1 MCAGVPGGS
10 LEGPWGSLGSLGCL
24 RSGIP
29 SKPKQI
35 KRTYCF
41 FNIFKNIF
49 LLLCRANNPIIVK
62 GWLDFGAFVG
72 YPLSAIVLLHFLMQ
86 FLIRKPMFFLM
97 AIFQKLENYFLFTS
111 SFILC
116 LSFFLLWPSCF
127 LKFPHISCSF
137 LLCPS
142 FFSLKSKNSAFLENC
157 NTYFWGILN
166 SIIVGGLSKKMY
178 VKLVPSNLTYKHI
191 FWGAEFY
198 NCGGTD

>member
-1 MCAGVPGGS
+1 M
-10 LEGPWGSLGSLGCL
+10 
-24 RSGIP
+24 
-29 SKPKQI
+29 
-35 KRTYCF
+35 
-41 FNIFKNIF
+41 
-49 LLLCRANNPIIVK
+49 CRANNPIIVK

-137 LLCPS
+137 LLFPS
-142 FFSLKSKNSAFLENC
+142 FFSLKSKISAFLENC
-157 NTYFWGILN
+157 NKYFWGNLN
-166 SIIVGGLSKKMY
+166 SIIVGGSEHFFTLNW
-178 VKLVPSNLTYKHI
+178 LQAIWISNI
-191 FWGAEFY
+191 FWGEL
-198 NCGGTD
+198 NSIIVGGGHINQRLGLYLKE